1 MDRIRS
7 LIARPAAYERL
18 DDSQAED
25 NSDEASSAPQQQPPF
40 SKLQYGI
47 FFLLGVSML
56 WAW

>member
-1 MDRIRS
+1 MNRIRS

-18 DDSQAED
+18 QDSAADDA
-25 NSDEASSAPQQQPPF
+25 DETTYTERHQQSPF
-40 SKLQYGI
+40 SRVQYGI